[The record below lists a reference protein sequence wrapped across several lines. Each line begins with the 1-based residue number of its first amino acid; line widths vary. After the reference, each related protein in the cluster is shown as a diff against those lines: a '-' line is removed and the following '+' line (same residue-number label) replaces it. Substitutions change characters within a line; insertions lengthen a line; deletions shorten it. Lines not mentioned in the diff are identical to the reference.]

1 MKKYVWTLA
10 AALLSVSAL
19 GFSFDDIQLWSGE
32 GSHRAA
38 LVIQWNDGG
47 TATSLAWGFRFEG
60 TENTETL
67 LTFSV
72 FSDPRLYLYGGPNGL
87 HGLPVYGLG
96 YDANATGVTGDGFTN
111 AGSTPDDATTNDPGG
126 DRWKVGW
133 LTKGF
138 WQLKIG
144 STGNSA
150 GTWTDAVTGV
160 TEDLI
165 GDNNW
170 RALSFASA
178 ETGWTAAD
186 PTGIAAATAVP
197 EPSIALALAAGLA
210 ALARRRKN

>member
-96 YDANATGVTGDGFTN
+96 
-111 AGSTPDDATTNDPGG
+111 
-126 DRWKVGW
+126 
-133 LTKGF
+133 
-138 WQLKIG
+138 
-144 STGNSA
+144 
-150 GTWTDAVTGV
+150 
-160 TEDLI
+160 
-165 GDNNW
+165 
-170 RALSFASA
+170 
-178 ETGWTAAD
+178 
-186 PTGIAAATAVP
+186 
-197 EPSIALALAAGLA
+197 
-210 ALARRRKN
+210 